1 MAMSHIDDLKFNA
14 SQVSSAKDHFFQHS
28 SGASAKPVHHLQ
40 PGGASTNQLV
50 VTGGGIDPPGPPCG
64 GLSSSNGGIGS
75 HL

>member
-1 MAMSHIDDLKFNA
+1 MVMSHIDDLKFNA
-14 SQVSSAKDHFFQHS
+14 SQVSSGKDHFYQHS
-28 SGASAKPVHHLQ
+28 SGTSAKPIHLQ

-50 VTGGGIDPPGPPCG
+50 VGGGGIDPAGPACG